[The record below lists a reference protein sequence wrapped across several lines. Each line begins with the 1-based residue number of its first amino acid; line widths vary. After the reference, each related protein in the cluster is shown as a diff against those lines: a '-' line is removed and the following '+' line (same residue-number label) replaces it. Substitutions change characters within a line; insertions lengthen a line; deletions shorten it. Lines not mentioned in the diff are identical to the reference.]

1 MTPQNPEELSVW
13 LAVFK
18 SRVRDGLLFESA
30 EDEANAALAE
40 HRDRVGWPSSVAS
53 VNEAQPAQS
62 FDSWLATDAEPQKLI
77 RSVVNHISA
86 SIDYALRRDSELS
99 SDPSLAWLAEV
110 MRHAP
115 PSEHAAPYCAFMRTV
130 EGLAARSDEAKAVKV
145 ALADVQ
151 REYDE
156 LVREHAAAM
165 DVEQAKRQVERGET
179 LRELGKLHELLAAAS
194 GYVTDVFHLSAD
206 PEQRA
211 RVRKLLHEIGKV
223 ISPTLI
229 ALPNDGE

>member
-40 HRDRVGWPSSVAS
+40 HRDRVGSPSSAS
-53 VNEAQPAQS
+53 A
-62 FDSWLATDAEPQKLI
+62 FDSWLVTDAEPQKLI
-77 RSVVNHISA
+77 RSVVDHISA
-86 SIDYALRRDSELS
+86 SIDYALRRDSEPS
-99 SDPSLAWLAEV
+99 SDPSLTWLAEV

-115 PSEHAAPYCAFMRTV
+115 PPEHAMPYGAYMQTIRDLMQHV
-130 EGLAARSDEAKAVKV
+130 DAMKAVKV

-165 DVEQAKRQVERGET
+165 DVEQAKRQAEREQM
-179 LRELGKLHELLAAAS
+179 LRELGKLHDLLTAAS
-194 GYVTDVFHLSAD
+194 SYVTDVFHLSAD

-211 RVRKLLHEIGKV
+211 RVLKLLHEIGKV
-223 ISPTLI
+223 ISPTLT
-229 ALPNDGE
+229 ALPNDSE

>member
-40 HRDRVGWPSSVAS
+40 HRDRVGSPSSAS
-53 VNEAQPAQS
+53 A
-62 FDSWLATDAEPQKLI
+62 FDSWLVTDAEPQKLV
-77 RSVVNHISA
+77 RSVVDHISA
-86 SIDYALRRDSELS
+86 SIDYALRRGSESS
-99 SDPSLAWLAEV
+99 SDPSLSWLAEV

-115 PSEHAAPYCAFMRTV
+115 PPEHCAPYCAFMRTV

-145 ALADVQ
+145 ALADAR

-156 LVREHAAAM
+156 LVKQHAAE
-165 DVEQAKRQVERGET
+165 VGELLAKRQAEREQM
-179 LRELGKLHELLAAAS
+179 LRELGKLHDLLSAAS
-194 GYVTDVFHLSAD
+194 NHVTDALHLSDD

-211 RVRKLLHEIGKV
+211 RARKLLREIGKV

>member
-18 SRVRDGLLFESA
+18 ARVRDGLLFDSA
-30 EDEANAALAE
+30 ESEADAALTE
-40 HRDRVGWPSSVAS
+40 HRDRVGSPSSAS
-53 VNEAQPAQS
+53 A
-62 FDSWLATDAEPQKLI
+62 FDSWLVTDAEPQKLV
-77 RSVVNHISA
+77 RSVVDHISA
-86 SIDYALRRDSELS
+86 SIDYALRRGSESS
-99 SDPSLAWLAEV
+99 SDPSLSWLAEV

-115 PSEHAAPYCAFMRTV
+115 PPEHCAPYCAFMRTV

-156 LVREHAAAM
+156 LVKQHAAE
-165 DVEQAKRQVERGET
+165 VGELLAKRQAEREQM
-179 LRELGKLHELLAAAS
+179 LRELGKLHDLLSAAS
-194 GYVTDVFHLSAD
+194 NHVTDALHLSDD

-211 RVRKLLHEIGKV
+211 RARKLLREIGKV

>member
-1 MTPQNPEELSVW
+1 MTPQNPEE
-13 LAVFK
+13 
-18 SRVRDGLLFESA
+18 LLFESA

-115 PSEHAAPYCAFMRTV
+115 PSEHAAPYCAFMRSV
-130 EGLAARSDEAKAVKV
+130 EGLAARSDAMKVDKA

-156 LVREHAAAM
+156 LVKKHAAE
-165 DVEQAKRQVERGET
+165 VG
-179 LRELGKLHELLAAAS
+179 ELLAKRRAEETEWKQRLGEAKELLTAAS
-194 GYVTDVFHLSAD
+194 CYAADALRISDD
-206 PEQRA
+206 PEHHA

-223 ISPTLI
+223 INPTLI